1 MGRGFGQSG
10 FGGGFSGYSGNSI
23 SSFGGFGYGGGF
35 SGNGGGFGYGRS
47 PYFSN
52 EALSVSES
60 EAQSLL
66 YVIEKEKMMHEIYV
80 ELSEQTE
87 LDEFDFA
94 SFLEGRQYDKLLFT
108 ADRLDVDTSSLST
121 ETGVFSNAEIQNIY
135 DTLMLEAS
143 VSTEAAVNV
152 AIYMEESAI
161 AELEVITDNTESILL
176 ERVYFGL
183 ENSSL
188 NQINI
193 FESIA

>member
-1 MGRGFGQSG
+1 
-10 FGGGFSGYSGNSI
+10 
-23 SSFGGFGYGGGF
+23 
-35 SGNGGGFGYGRS
+35 
-47 PYFSN
+47 
-52 EALSVSES
+52 
-60 EAQSLL
+60 
-66 YVIEKEKMMHEIYV
+66 MHEIYV